1 MTPALL
7 ADLVRAAAS
16 EVFDQRG
23 LDLGALPAD
32 VGVERPRDR
41 GHGGY
46 ATNLALRSAKGA
58 GVAPR
63 DLAGWLATA
72 LASRDG
78 IAAAEVAGPGFVNVR
93 LTPGAQG
100 ALVGEVL
107 AAGESYGT
115 VDAHVRPSDG
125 RRAGVLTW
133 DDLVAAIGVD
143 AARFAMARVR
153 EGDAPDI
160 DLARWT
166 RRDDDNPAFRV
177 RFAHARLAALARHA
191 AELDVTPGTA
201 YGLLDHPR
209 ESELIH
215 GIAEFPGA
223 VGSGAELT
231 RHLETFATDSAE
243 FTHHCRVLPMGDE
256 ETTELHRARL
266 ALGIAARQVLA
277 NGLGLLG
284 VSAPER
290 M

>member
-1 MTPALL
+1 MHFRPTS
-7 ADLVRAAAS
+7 AS
-16 EVFDQRG
+16 SAR
-23 LDLGALPAD
+23 
-32 VGVERPRDR
+32 R
-41 GHGGY
+41 HGGY

-63 DLAGWLATA
+63 DLAGWLATT

-78 IAAAEVAGPGFVNVR
+78 IAAAEVAGPGFVNLR

-115 VDAHVRPSDG
+115 VGARVRPSDG
-125 RRAGVLTW
+125 RRAGVALTW

-143 AARFAMARVR
+143 AARFAMARVG
-153 EGDAPDI
+153 EGAVPDI

-191 AELDVTPGTA
+191 ADLGVTPGAA

-215 GIAEFPGA
+215 GIGEYPDV
-223 VGSGAELT
+223 VGSGAALA
-231 RHLETFATDSAE
+231 RHLEAFATDCDE